1 MTVRMEAAD
10 KLKGFQA
17 GAVDYIT
24 KPFQAEEVLARV
36 RTHLRLRQLTHRLQ
50 EHNVQLQQEIAE
62 RRQAEAALQRSYR
75 LGTAGAGTHSRAESE
90 PMRISKRR
98 SLSASGWKR
107 RC

>member
-36 RTHLRLRQLTHRLQ
+36 T
-50 EHNVQLQQEIAE
+50 NAS
-62 RRQAEAALQRSYR
+62 AAAAADPPP
-75 LGTAGAGTHSRAESE
+75 AGAQ
-90 PMRISKRR
+90 
-98 SLSASGWKR
+98 
-107 RC
+107 